1 MKILLKIS
9 LKCRRHFSKLFLLL
23 GFFLSVHLVW
33 ATVQN
38 FQKLAQE
45 FQESAIS
52 DFIAYT
58 IKGERYPLLHTISEL
73 RFRVFS
79 EKLGINKK
87 VETKACSL
95 NRTYG
100 VAVPDEQKKFC
111 QDYDALVELAKTSIA
126 QTSLFEKIY
135 LNAEPSLL
143 YESERQR
150 ARGAVRIWI
159 RQKLNCLKDEYRC
172 GRDERKLI
180 KRVTNFEAEILKTY
194 INMLKNLDKKLF
206 PEEQI
211 ATMIKTK
218 DLETLCG
225 FVDQSSQKTARPG
238 MILIQSGNFKMGSEK
253 GLPSEHPIRVVN
265 LDDFWIDKCEVTN
278 YQFLL
283 VVAQHPFLRKSTF
296 PRKFHDGNY
305 LRNWSDDLVPELG
318 SELKPVI
325 HVSWYAARHYCNYAG
340 KRLASEA
347 EWEMAARAEN
357 ESAYSI
363 EGGVEIL
370 TDYAWYRENSGG
382 KIHTT
387 AQKLSNPNEIFDIH
401 GNAWEWV
408 YDWFGIYSNL
418 NSTNPQGPEV
428 GKYRV
433 LRGGS
438 WSDPAEY
445 LRSAMR
451 RDALPT
457 STFNN
462 VGFRCAAKK

>member
-9 LKCRRHFSKLFLLL
+9 LKSRRHFSKLFLLL

-143 YESERQR
+143 YEIERQR

-206 PEEQI
+206 PE
-211 ATMIKTK
+211 K

-265 LDDFWIDKCEVTN
+265 LADFWIDKCEVTN